1 MFLSVDHS
9 FFLFI
14 FNPQAKS
21 VHEGNYSC
29 SLPGYM
35 SAHVRIHMI
44 RGKRTLTNIS
54 YYALGGL
61 IVIREGGL
69 MTPILWDKNHYIDI
83 IETSLIFLFSDKI
96 RAFVA
101 PGNVNLASKL
111 EHDLGI
117 NGNIAKVLYLFIT
130 LKYLI

>member
-1 MFLSVDHS
+1 
-9 FFLFI
+9 
-14 FNPQAKS
+14 
-21 VHEGNYSC
+21 
-29 SLPGYM
+29 
-35 SAHVRIHMI
+35 MI

-69 MTPILWDKNHYIDI
+69 MTPILWDKNDYIDI
-83 IETSLIFLFSDKI
+83 IETSLIFLFSDKN

>member
-1 MFLSVDHS
+1 
-9 FFLFI
+9 
-14 FNPQAKS
+14 
-21 VHEGNYSC
+21 
-29 SLPGYM
+29 
-35 SAHVRIHMI
+35 MI

-69 MTPILWDKNHYIDI
+69 MTPILWDKNYYIDI
-83 IETSLIFLFSDKI
+83 IETSLIFLFSDKN

>member
-1 MFLSVDHS
+1 
-9 FFLFI
+9 
-14 FNPQAKS
+14 
-21 VHEGNYSC
+21 
-29 SLPGYM
+29 
-35 SAHVRIHMI
+35 MI

-69 MTPILWDKNHYIDI
+69 MTPILWDKNYYIDI
-83 IETSLIFLFSDKI
+83 IETSLIFLFSDKN

-111 EHDLGI
+111 EHNLGI

>member
-44 RGKRTLTNIS
+44 VGKGRISHEKYYIFINIKKKVPTFF
-54 YYALGGL
+54 G
-61 IVIREGGL
+61 
-69 MTPILWDKNHYIDI
+69 TKI
-83 IETSLIFLFSDKI
+83 ITET
-96 RAFVA
+96 
-101 PGNVNLASKL
+101 
-111 EHDLGI
+111 
-117 NGNIAKVLYLFIT
+117 
-130 LKYLI
+130 